1 MNPAFFSWII
11 SRTAPSYG
19 HARRGACGPAQC
31 GPTTEEQGYSGHGF
45 GGDGDDGALAFGVRR
60 PLRFLAYKLELTE
73 PQVAKLAV
81 ILNDL
86 KTERAQ
92 AAVDHRRSTA
102 AYADALSGEK
112 LDEARLQE
120 AGAQR
125 LRTAEQLRDAV
136 QRALG
141 RIHTLLEPRQREHLA
156 YLIRTGAISL

>member
-1 MNPAFFSWII
+1 MQAG
-11 SRTAPSYG
+11 APG
-19 HARRGACGPAQC
+19 VFAVVGAGKAQREHARELVPA
-31 GPTTEEQGYSGHGF
+31 G
-45 GGDGDDGALAFGVRR
+45 
-60 PLRFLAYKLELTE
+60 
-73 PQVAKLAV
+73 
-81 ILNDL
+81 
-86 KTERAQ
+86 AQ